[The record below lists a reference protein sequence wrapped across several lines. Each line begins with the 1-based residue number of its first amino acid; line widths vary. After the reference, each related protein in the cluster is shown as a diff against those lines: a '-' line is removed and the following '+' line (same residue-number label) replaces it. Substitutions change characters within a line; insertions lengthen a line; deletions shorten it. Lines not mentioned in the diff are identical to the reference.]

1 MPYLPAHMMRFIKK
15 LCTWKVVPFAWT
27 VIVIIL
33 LCLPGSA
40 IPSTGVFS
48 TKGIDKVAHVILFG
62 GIVLL
67 WGFNLYFRRNEK
79 SKWQQI
85 IVLLTLFSVGL
96 GIGLEF
102 LQRDYI
108 PNRSFDGYD
117 VIADSVGAIIAA
129 VYHLFVRVK

>member
-1 MPYLPAHMMRFIKK
+1 MMRLVKK
-15 LCTWKVVPFAWT
+15 LCTWKIVPIGWT
-27 VIVIIL
+27 AITIIL

-40 IPSTGVFS
+40 IPSAGVFS
-48 TKGIDKVAHVILFG
+48 TKGIDKVVHAILFG

-67 WGFNLYFRRNEK
+67 WAFNLYFRRNDQQ
-79 SKWQQI
+79 KWQQI
-85 IVLLTLFSVGL
+85 IVLLTLFSIAL

-117 VIADSVGAIIAA
+117 IIADSTGAILAA

>member
-1 MPYLPAHMMRFIKK
+1 MMRLIKK
-15 LCTWKVVPFAWT
+15 LSSWRIVPAGWT
-27 VIVIIL
+27 LLTIVL

-40 IPSTGVFS
+40 IPSSGVFS
-48 TKGIDKVAHVILFG
+48 IEGIDKVVHITLFG

-67 WGFNLYFRRNEK
+67 WGFNLYFRREQIQ
-79 SKWQQI
+79 KWRKT
-85 IVLLTLFSVGL
+85 VLLLAVFSIAL

-117 VIADSVGAIIAA
+117 IIADSIGAVVAGLL
-129 VYHLFVRVK
+129 HLVLKIK

>member
-1 MPYLPAHMMRFIKK
+1 MMRLVKK
-15 LCTWKVVPFAWT
+15 LSTWKIIPIAWT
-27 VIVIIL
+27 VITIIL

-40 IPSTGVFS
+40 IPSTGVFA
-48 TKGIDKVAHVILFG
+48 TKGIDKVVHTILFG

-67 WGFNLYFRRNEK
+67 GGFNLYFRRNDK

-85 IVLLTLFSVGL
+85 IVLLTLFSIGL

-108 PNRSFDGYD
+108 PNRSFDVYD
-117 VIADSVGAIIAA
+117 ILADSTGAIIAA
-129 VYHLFVRVK
+129 LYHLLVKVK

>member
-1 MPYLPAHMMRFIKK
+1 MMRLVKK
-15 LCTWKVVPFAWT
+15 LCTWKFFPAAWT
-27 VIVIIL
+27 IVTIIL

-40 IPSTGVFS
+40 IPSEGVFS
-48 TKGIDKVAHVILFG
+48 TPGIDKVVHTILFG

-67 WGFNLYFRRNEK
+67 WGFNQYFRRNEK
-79 SKWQQI
+79 SKWLQI
-85 IVLLTLFSVGL
+85 IVVLTLFSIGL

-117 VIADSVGAIIAA
+117 ILADATGAILAA
-129 VYHLFVRVK
+129 VYHLFVKVK

>member
-1 MPYLPAHMMRFIKK
+1 MRLVKK
-15 LCTWKVVPFAWT
+15 LCTWKLVPFAWT
-27 VIVIIL
+27 ALTIFL

-40 IPSTGVFS
+40 IPSAGVLS
-48 TKGIDKVAHVILFG
+48 TEGIDKVVHAILFG

-67 WGFNLYFRRNEK
+67 WAFNLYFRRDQK

-108 PNRSFDGYD
+108 PNRSFDGID
-117 VIADSVGAIIAA
+117 IIADSAGAVIAA
-129 VYHLFVRVK
+129 VYHLFIRVK

>member
-1 MPYLPAHMMRFIKK
+1 MMRFVKR

-27 VIVIIL
+27 VITIIL

-48 TKGIDKVAHVILFG
+48 TKGIDKVVHTILFG

-67 WGFNLYFRRNEK
+67 WAFNLYYRRNDK
-79 SKWQQI
+79 QKWQVI
-85 IVLLTLFSVGL
+85 IVVLTLFSIGL
-96 GIGLEF
+96 GTGLEF

-117 VIADSVGAIIAA
+117 IIADSTGAILAA
-129 VYHLFVRVK
+129 IYHLFIRVR

>member
-1 MPYLPAHMMRFIKK
+1 MMRLVKK
-15 LCTWKVVPFAWT
+15 LCTWKIIPIAWT
-27 VIVIIL
+27 ALTIFL

-40 IPSTGVFS
+40 IPSAGVFS
-48 TKGIDKVAHVILFG
+48 TEGIDKVVHAILFG

-67 WGFNLYFRRNEK
+67 WAFNLYFRRNHK
-79 SKWQQI
+79 SKWLQI
-85 IVLLTLFSVGL
+85 IVALTLFSVGL

-108 PNRSFDGYD
+108 PNRSFDGID
-117 VIADSVGAIIAA
+117 IIADTAGAVIAA

>member
-1 MPYLPAHMMRFIKK
+1 MMRFVKK
-15 LCTWKVVPFAWT
+15 LCTWKIIPFAWT
-27 VIVIIL
+27 SVTIFL
-33 LCLPGSA
+33 LCIPGSA
-40 IPSTGVFS
+40 IPSAGVLA
-48 TKGIDKVAHVILFG
+48 TEGIDKVVHAILFG

-67 WGFNLYFRRNEK
+67 WAFNLYFRRNDK

-108 PNRSFDGYD
+108 PNRSFDGID
-117 VIADSVGAIIAA
+117 IIADTTGAVLAA
-129 VYHLFVRVK
+129 VYHLFVRVN

>member
-1 MPYLPAHMMRFIKK
+1 MMRFVKK
-15 LCTWKVVPFAWT
+15 LCTWKIVPIAWT
-27 VIVIIL
+27 VITIIL

-48 TKGIDKVAHVILFG
+48 TKGIDKVVHTILFG

-67 WGFNLYFRRNEK
+67 GAFNLYYHRDNK
-79 SKWQQI
+79 QKWQVI
-85 IVLLTLFSVGL
+85 IVLLTLFSIGL
-96 GIGLEF
+96 GTGLEF

-117 VIADSVGAIIAA
+117 IIADSTGAILAA
-129 VYHLFVRVK
+129 IYHLFVRVK